1 VDSGIYGL
9 SGSPSTSVTTAPAPI
24 ALASSA
30 ATSRANEL
38 DVVISGFDNTYS
50 IGGMSF
56 SFVDRSGAP
65 IASIPADFSADFQT
79 FFKGQTGSSV
89 LMRASFPVTGDVS
102 QVGGVTVVL
111 NNSAGVVTTPGLKFP

>member
-1 VDSGIYGL
+1 V
-9 SGSPSTSVTTAPAPI
+9 PI
-24 ALASSA
+24 VLASSA
-30 ATSRANEL
+30 ATSRANVL

-56 SFVDRSGAP
+56 AFVDRSGAP
-65 IASIPADFSADFQT
+65 IASIPADFSTDFQT
-79 FFKGQTGSSV
+79 FFKGQTGSSF

-111 NNSAGVVTTPGLKFP
+111 NNAAGVVTTPSLKFP

>member
-9 SGSPSTSVTTAPAPI
+9 SGSPAASITTAPAPI
-24 ALASSA
+24 VLASAA
-30 ATSRANEL
+30 ATRRANEL

-65 IASIPADFSADFQT
+65 IASIPADFGTDFQT
-79 FFKGQTGSSV
+79 FFRGQTGS
-89 LMRASFPVTGDVS
+89 
-102 QVGGVTVVL
+102 
-111 NNSAGVVTTPGLKFP
+111 